1 MYHQV
6 SRPPSPWGQW
16 VKNVITLTNKE
27 FQTLFSD
34 KMVII
39 IIAFLFTVSIY
50 TISTGITT
58 EVHNATV
65 AVVDHDQSQMSNYM
79 VSTLQPPNF
88 QKPVYIPDTEK
99 LSDGFDKGDYI
110 FSLEFP
116 ENFEKDVRDN
126 KHPTVQLSADATAV
140 SQAGVGMV
148 YIQEIFNKESYHYLK
163 KTSPLD
169 QLPVKVQTS
178 VWFNPNTTSH
188 WFFSVTNIVGFI
200 FLLAMMLVGAAII
213 REKERGTIEH
223 LLVMPVS
230 ANQIALSKI
239 ISNGV
244 VIATAAFLSLM
255 FVVQGWLGV
264 QINGSI
270 ALYMLGTF
278 VFLFS
283 ASAMGI
289 MFATLAPTLPQFG
302 LLSLPVYVV
311 LRLISGGDAPFESM
325 PTWVQSISQFSP
337 VTQYALFSHA
347 VLFRDANLPIVG
359 HYLFE
364 MTVSGLIFMFFA
376 LKRFRSMLDKQG

>member
-1 MYHQV
+1 
-6 SRPPSPWGQW
+6 
-16 VKNVITLTNKE
+16 
-27 FQTLFSD
+27 
-34 KMVII
+34 
-39 IIAFLFTVSIY
+39 
-50 TISTGITT
+50 
-58 EVHNATV
+58 
-65 AVVDHDQSQMSNYM
+65 
-79 VSTLQPPNF
+79 
-88 QKPVYIPDTEK
+88 
-99 LSDGFDKGDYI
+99 
-110 FSLEFP
+110 
-116 ENFEKDVRDN
+116 
-126 KHPTVQLSADATAV
+126 
-140 SQAGVGMV
+140 
-148 YIQEIFNKESYHYLK
+148 
-163 KTSPLD
+163 
-169 QLPVKVQTS
+169 
-178 VWFNPNTTSH
+178 
-188 WFFSVTNIVGFI
+188 
-200 FLLAMMLVGAAII
+200 
-213 REKERGTIEH
+213 
-223 LLVMPVS
+223 MPVS

-278 VFLFS
+278 LFLFS

-311 LRLISGGDAPFESM
+311 LRLISGGDAPIESM

-359 HYLFE
+359 HYLLE

>member
-1 MYHQV
+1 
-6 SRPPSPWGQW
+6 
-16 VKNVITLTNKE
+16 
-27 FQTLFSD
+27 
-34 KMVII
+34 
-39 IIAFLFTVSIY
+39 
-50 TISTGITT
+50 
-58 EVHNATV
+58 
-65 AVVDHDQSQMSNYM
+65 M